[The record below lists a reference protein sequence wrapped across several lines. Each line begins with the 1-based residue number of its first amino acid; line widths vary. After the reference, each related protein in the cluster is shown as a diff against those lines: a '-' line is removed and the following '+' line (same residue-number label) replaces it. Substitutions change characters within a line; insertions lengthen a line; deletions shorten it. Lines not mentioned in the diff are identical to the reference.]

1 MSRYRRRGAVYE
13 LCWAATPYMHAG
25 HYIGFAYPC
34 DPARADPAILAEVLA
49 AQQTRITCRYLTPEQ
64 AAGVAVRIAQHR
76 AGTGAR
82 LMAVVAAAGIEFTI
96 TRIWASATEGH
107 EKRLKDLNNRRVL
120 CPLCTPGTRAGTIV
134 EPKRF
139 RRPKTRRPVPETIAA

>member
-34 DPARADPAILAEVLA
+34 DPARADPAIVAEVRA
-49 AQQTRITCRYLTPEQ
+49 AVQTRITCRYLTAEQ

-82 LMAVVAAAGIEFTI
+82 LLAVVAAAGIEFTV

-107 EKRLKDLNNRRVL
+107 EKTLKDANNRVGM
-120 CPLCTPGTRAGTIV
+120 CPLCTPGNTRGTAIN
-134 EPKRF
+134 PKRY
-139 RRPKTRRPVPETIAA
+139 RRPKARRLALEAAA

>member
-49 AQQTRITCRYLTPEQ
+49 ARQTRITCRYLTLEQ

-82 LMAVVAAAGIEFTI
+82 LTAVIATAGIEFTV
-96 TRIWASATEGH
+96 TRIWASATEQH
-107 EKRLKDLNNRRVL
+107 EKALKDLNSRRKL
-120 CPLCTPGTRAGTIV
+120 CPACVPGNRAGVVIK
-134 EPKRF
+134 PKRF
-139 RRPKTRRPVPETIAA
+139 RRPKVRRPVLAAA